1 MGCTV
6 SEQLVQGTEAWLR
19 SRLGKVTASR
29 VADVMAKTKTGPSA
43 SRQAYLDQLVVEIL
57 TGQRADS
64 FSSTA
69 MAWGTDTEPLARAA
83 YEARVGEFVDETGFH
98 LHPRIEQSGA
108 SPDGLIGE
116 GLIEIKCPN
125 SATHIE
131 YVVSKRVP
139 AKYVHQMQW
148 QMACLGRPWCDFLSY
163 DPRMPRELQMFL
175 VRVKRD
181 DVHIKALEN
190 EVEVFLGELNQR
202 ITQLKEAA

>member
-1 MGCTV
+1 MDDQRTD
-6 SEQLVQGTEAWLR
+6 AWFS

-43 SRQAYLDQLVVEIL
+43 SRQSYMDQLVVEIL

-69 MAWGTDTEPLARAA
+69 MQWGTDTEPLARAA

-116 GLIEIKCPN
+116 GLLEIKCPN
-125 SATHIE
+125 SSTHCD
-131 YVVSKRVP
+131 VLVNKKVP
-139 AKYVHQMQW
+139 GKYVIQMQW
-148 QMACLGRPWCDFLSY
+148 QMACLERAWCDFVSF
-163 DPRMPRELQMFL
+163 DPRMPKELQMFL
-175 VRVKRD
+175 VRVERD
-181 DVHIKALEN
+181 DAHIQTLEN
-190 EVEVFLGELNQR
+190 EVEAFLAELNQR
-202 ITQLKEAA
+202 VNQLKEAA

>member
-1 MGCTV
+1 MDQRSPEWFT
-6 SEQLVQGTEAWLR
+6 

-116 GLIEIKCPN
+116 GLLEIKCP
-125 SATHIE
+125 SPTTHIE
-131 YVVSKRVP
+131 YLVSKKVP
-139 AKYVHQMQW
+139 TKYVHQMQW
-148 QMACLGRPWCDFLSY
+148 QMACLDRPWCDFLSY

-175 VRVKRD
+175 VRVDRD
-181 DVHIKALEN
+181 DAHIRTLET
-190 EVEVFLGELNQR
+190 EVEVFLGELNER
-202 ITQLKEAA
+202 IIQLKESA

>member
-1 MGCTV
+1 MDQRTD
-6 SEQLVQGTEAWLR
+6 AWFL

-43 SRQAYLDQLVVEIL
+43 SRQTYMDQLVVEIL

-64 FSSTA
+64 FSSA
-69 MAWGTDTEPLARAA
+69 SMQWGTDTEPLARAA

-98 LHPRIEQSGA
+98 LHPRILESGA

-116 GLIEIKCPN
+116 GLLEIKCPN
-125 SATHIE
+125 SSTHCD
-131 YVVSKRVP
+131 VLVNKKVP
-139 AKYVHQMQW
+139 TKYVIQMQW
-148 QMACLGRPWCDFLSY
+148 QMAVMDRPWCDFLSF

-175 VRVKRD
+175 VRVERD
-181 DVHIKALEN
+181 DAHIQTLEQ

-202 ITQLKEAA
+202 VNQLRETA

>member
-1 MGCTV
+1 MDQR
-6 SEQLVQGTEAWLR
+6 SDAWFDA
-19 SRLGKVTASR
+19 RLGKVTASR
-29 VADVMAKTKTGPSA
+29 VADVMARTKTGVSA
-43 SRQAYLDQLVVEIL
+43 SRQAYLDQLVVEII
-57 TGQRADS
+57 TGTRADS

-69 MAWGTDTEPLARAA
+69 MAWGVDTEPLARAA
-83 YEARVGEFVDETGFH
+83 YEARIGELVDETGFH
-98 LHPRIEQSGA
+98 IHPRIEQSGA

-139 AKYVHQMQW
+139 AKYQIQMQW

-175 VRVKRD
+175 VRVDRD

-190 EVEVFLGELNQR
+190 EVEVFLDELNQR
-202 ITQLKEAA
+202 VTQLREAA

>member
-1 MGCTV
+1 M
-6 SEQLVQGTEAWLR
+6 EQRTDAWFDAR
-19 SRLGKVTASR
+19 RGRVTASR
-29 VADVMAKTKTGPSA
+29 VADVMARTKTGMSA

-69 MAWGTDTEPLARAA
+69 MQWGVDTEPLARAA
-83 YEARVGEFVDETGFH
+83 YEARIGELVDETGFH
-98 LHPRIEQSGA
+98 IHPRIEQSGA

-139 AKYVHQMQW
+139 AKYQIQMQW

-175 VRVKRD
+175 VRVDRD
-181 DVHIKALEN
+181 DVHIKALET
-190 EVEVFLGELNQR
+190 EVEVFLDELNQR
-202 ITQLKEAA
+202 VTQLREAA

>member
-1 MGCTV
+1 MLAT
-6 SEQLVQGTEAWLR
+6 VQGSEAWLR
-19 SRLGKVTASR
+19 SRMGKVTASR

-43 SRQAYLDQLVVEIL
+43 SRQSYMDQLVVEIL

-69 MAWGTDTEPLARAA
+69 MQWGTDTEPLARAA

-116 GLIEIKCPN
+116 GLLEIKCPN
-125 SATHIE
+125 SSTHIE
-131 YVVSKRVP
+131 YLVSKKAP
-139 AKYVHQMQW
+139 TKYVIQMQW
-148 QMACLGRPWCDFLSY
+148 QLAVMNRPWCDFLSF

-175 VRVKRD
+175 VRVERD
-181 DVHIKALEN
+181 DAYIQTLEN
-190 EVEVFLGELNQR
+190 EVEAFLGELNQR
-202 ITQLKEAA
+202 VNQLRETA